1 MSSQYLW
8 CNVVWCTTEGGGG
21 VPRTETLLAHA
32 IISELHMTV
41 LVQQHV
47 VQLQITVDN
56 AWEEREGRE
65 KRTKRREN
73 TVCLDPLFL

>member
-41 LVQQHV
+41 LVQQHI

-56 AWEEREGRE
+56 AWEGGGEGDKE
-65 KRTKRREN
+65 KGEY
-73 TVCLDPLFL
+73 VWIPFFL

>member
-21 VPRTETLLAHA
+21 VPRTETLLTHA

>member
-8 CNVVWCTTEGGGG
+8 CNVVWCTTEGGGS

-32 IISELHMTV
+32 IISELHVTV

-56 AWEEREGRE
+56 AWEEKEGRRGQREGRI
-65 KRTKRREN
+65 
-73 TVCLDPLFL
+73 CLDPILL

>member
-41 LVQQHV
+41 LVQQHI

-56 AWEEREGRE
+56 AWERGGGGEGDKE
-65 KRTKRREN
+65 KGEY
-73 TVCLDPLFL
+73 VWIPFFL